1 MLRDRRSRLLAATV
15 PLIALAIL
23 AIVTSSGF
31 STRGPAAPSAKAA
44 NARIIP
50 LGHNNLGGAQG
61 GGKGGEGIAL
71 MVSGGRRYL
80 FTAAE
85 SGPNC
90 FSVVDVTDPGR
101 LVLVRQIDVPAA
113 VVRCNSLDLSGHTLA
128 VAYQTTL
135 VGQQPA
141 GLQLW
146 DVNDPANPVKAGFL
160 DTSGPHSRGVHHVWF
175 VDGHFA
181 YIATGAAD
189 FTPTNPN
196 DDQFL
201 MIVDLSNP
209 AHPTEVGRWWYPGT
223 RAGDSVPPPPRN
235 PPLASG
241 FRLHDVDV
249 FPDHPD
255 RAYLGYIDG
264 GVVILDI
271 SNKAHPRPL
280 FVGHFDPPATVGF
293 THTVLPFFSRHL
305 LIVSSEETTDK
316 CAEPTKRVWT
326 WDDAN
331 DAAPHPIFPAPLPAN
346 ADSLCLAGGR
356 FGAHNLWE
364 NRPGPLAFH
373 SERLVLGSFF
383 NGAVRLYDTC
393 DPAHPTELASYTPPA
408 PPDSPSGT
416 IQINHVYW
424 DERGIGYAV
433 DRLAGGLYSFKI
445 DVPQALTDSSH
456 CASG

>member
-1 MLRDRRSRLLAATV
+1 MLRDRRSRLLVGTAL
-15 PLIALAIL
+15 LIALTTFAG
-23 AIVTSSGF
+23 SGF
-31 STRGPAAPSAKAA
+31 SLSRATLAKA
-44 NARIIP
+44 RITP
-50 LGHNNLGGAQG
+50 LGHNSLGGAQG

-71 MVSGGRRYL
+71 MVVGGRRYL

-90 FSVVDVTDPGR
+90 FSVVDVTDPR
-101 LVLVRQIDVPAA
+101 KLTLVRQIDVPAA
-113 VVRCNSLDLSGHTLA
+113 VVRCNSLDLSGHILA

-135 VGQQPA
+135 AGQQPA
-141 GLQLW
+141 GLQLY
-146 DVNDPANPVKAGFL
+146 DVSDPANPQKAGFL
-160 DTSGPHSRGVHHVWF
+160 DTSGPHSRGAHHVWF
-175 VDGHFA
+175 VDGRFA

-201 MIVDLSNP
+201 MIVDLADP

-223 RAGDSVPPPPRN
+223 RVGDSAPPPPRN
-235 PPLASG
+235 PPLDSG
-241 FRLHDVDV
+241 FRLHNVDV

-264 GVVILDI
+264 GVVVLDI
-271 SNKAHPRPL
+271 SDKAHPRAL
-280 FVGHFDPPATVGF
+280 FVGGFNPPASVGF
-293 THTVLPFFSRHL
+293 THTVLPFFSRKL
-305 LIVSSEETTDK
+305 LIVSSEATTDK
-316 CAEPTKRVWT
+316 CAEATKRVWT
-326 WDDAN
+326 WDNASE
-331 DAAPHPIFPAPLPAN
+331 ASPRPIFPVPLPAN

-393 DPAHPTELASYTPPA
+393 DPRHPAELASYTPPA

-424 DERGIGYAV
+424 DERGVGYAV

-445 DVPQALTDSSH
+445 DVPPALTDTSH
-456 CASG
+456 CTSG

>member
-1 MLRDRRSRLLAATV
+1 MLRDRRSRLLVGTAL
-15 PLIALAIL
+15 LIALTTFAG
-23 AIVTSSGF
+23 SGF
-31 STRGPAAPSAKAA
+31 SLSRATLAKA
-44 NARIIP
+44 RITP
-50 LGHNNLGGAQG
+50 LGHNSLGGAQG

-71 MVSGGRRYL
+71 MVVGGRRYL

-90 FSVVDVTDPGR
+90 FSVVDVTDPR
-101 LVLVRQIDVPAA
+101 KLTLVRQIDVPAA
-113 VVRCNSLDLSGHTLA
+113 VVRCNSLDLSGHILA

-135 VGQQPA
+135 AGKQPA
-141 GLQLW
+141 GLQLY
-146 DVNDPANPVKAGFL
+146 DVSDPANPQKAGFL

-175 VDGHFA
+175 VDGRFA

-201 MIVDLSNP
+201 MIADL
-209 AHPTEVGRWWYPGT
+209 
-223 RAGDSVPPPPRN
+223 
-235 PPLASG
+235 
-241 FRLHDVDV
+241 
-249 FPDHPD
+249 PD

-264 GVVILDI
+264 GVVVLDI
-271 SNKAHPRPL
+271 SDKAHPRAL
-280 FVGHFDPPATVGF
+280 FVGGFNPPASVGF
-293 THTVLPFFSRHL
+293 THTVLPFFSRKL
-305 LIVSSEETTDK
+305 LIVSSEATTDK
-316 CAEPTKRVWT
+316 CAEATKRVWT
-326 WDDAN
+326 WDNASE
-331 DAAPHPIFPAPLPAN
+331 ASPRPIFPVPLPAN

-393 DPAHPTELASYTPPA
+393 DPRHPAELASYTPPA

-424 DERGIGYAV
+424 DERGVGYAV

-445 DVPQALTDSSH
+445 DVPPALTDTSH
-456 CASG
+456 CTSG